1 MTALSIIFGVIV
13 GFSLGLTGGG
23 GAIFAV
29 PLLVYGLGVPPREA
43 VVVSLVVVAVTASVG
58 FVQRALR
65 GTVEFPTAL
74 LFGAAGMVAAPL
86 GAALATLVP
95 EWVLLLLFALL
106 MGVVAARM
114 WMKASGNDAA
124 GVCIPTDDN
133 AGPHCKRDP
142 EGKLKLTSRCAVVL
156 AIVGLVTGVL
166 TGFFGVGGGFLI
178 VPALITFSGMGMQ
191 RAVGTSLLV
200 IALVSVSG
208 LASHLLGGDEVPISV
223 TLPFL
228 VGSQLGLFAGTALA
242 RRLAGPRLQQIF
254 AVAIVGVAV
263 FVAIRTLAS

>member
-29 PLLVYGLGVPPREA
+29 PLLVYGLDVPPREA

-106 MGVVAARM
+106 MGVIAARM

-142 EGKLKLTSRCAVVL
+142 EGKLRLTSTVRRR
-156 AIVGLVTGVL
+156 
-166 TGFFGVGGGFLI
+166 VGGGR
-178 VPALITFSGMGMQ
+178 T
-191 RAVGTSLLV
+191 RDWR
-200 IALVSVSG
+200 
-208 LASHLLGGDEVPISV
+208 SHRILWRRRRVFDC
-223 TLPFL
+223 
-228 VGSQLGLFAGTALA
+228 AGTDY
-242 RRLAGPRLQQIF
+242 I
-254 AVAIVGVAV
+254 
-263 FVAIRTLAS
+263 